1 MLHIAYIPHPNQV
14 YAYVILY
21 DIQYQCVKFK
31 ILKSVCAKNFE
42 LELIK
47 NTTHEGK
54 EEHVLSWNT
63 RDKKIDIKRACA
75 ALYITYLGIF
85 VL

>member
-1 MLHIAYIPHPNQV
+1 
-14 YAYVILY
+14 
-21 DIQYQCVKFK
+21 VKFK